1 MELIQKRCFQQTRFY
16 IRLNSRVH
24 SDSMEVLLFATW
36 QSEYRNDDD
45 KDVESDVGDVAHRR
59 SDRTQT
65 DNTRTNRNIL
75 LRVRKTYFP
84 KEK

>member
-1 MELIQKRCFQQTRFY
+1 MFPTNSILHPFELTCPFRQHGSYLFF
-16 IRLNSRVH
+16 
-24 SDSMEVLLFATW
+24 LLFATW
-36 QSEYRNDDD
+36 QSENRNDDD

-84 KEK
+84 REK